1 MVKRMIKQNI
11 NSFLTERGHHIY
23 DRLIEHVRTLGLMEI
38 DELEIAML
46 ANSFDNYLTNA
57 EFINKN
63 GVSLDMGTR
72 GYSTVRPE
80 FTAMRMEIANINKL
94 SGKFGLTP
102 GDRAKIFNIKKLG
115 EKKKTF
121 DL

>member
-1 MVKRMIKQNI
+1 MKNNDL
-11 NSFLTERGHHIY
+11 NSFLTDRGQHIY
-23 DRLIEHVRTLGLMEI
+23 DRLIAHVKTLGLMEI

-46 ANSFDNYLTNA
+46 ANSFDQYLTNA
-57 EFINKN
+57 QFINEN
-63 GVSLDMGTR
+63 GVSIDMGTK

-94 SGKFGLTP
+94 SSKFGLTP

-115 EKKKTF
+115 EKKNTF
-121 DL
+121 EL